1 MYWRVAVIDPD
12 GNTGA
17 FSKAKK
23 FTILARMQVRDHR
36 PARQGHA
43 AGRSPSPCS
52 NAKGKPIKGAAVK
65 LQGAGVKTKAK
76 KTNKKGVVIFTIKPT
91 RAGNLVATATKKLF
105 KVGTAVVQIS

>member
-23 FTILARMQVRDHR
+23 FTILARMQV
-36 PARQGHA
+36 QI
-43 AGRSPSPCS
+43 AGQPPHGQRGVVVVTVL

-65 LQGAGVKTKAK
+65 LRGAGVKTRTKR
-76 KTNKKGVVIFTIKPT
+76 TNKKGVVNFIDQADKR
-91 RAGNLVATATKKLF
+91 RA
-105 KVGTAVVQIS
+105 ISPPP